1 LALATAARYRP
12 TIRPLVCGESARE
25 AIRMA
30 DSDPFENVR
39 FDVRDGVAFVVIAR
53 PKQLNA
59 LNDRTLDE
67 LSRVFAMIKSDAA
80 VRAVVVTG
88 DGEKSFVAGADI
100 GELAKMTPAQAKA
113 ASAKG
118 QGLLDAVEGC
128 GRLVV
133 AAVNGFALGGGLELA
148 LACHVRFACPEA
160 KLGLPEVT
168 LGILPG
174 YGGTQRLARL
184 VGTGRAIEM
193 IASGDMIDAA
203 TAEKIGLVE
212 RVVPR
217 TELVGAA
224 ETFARRVASRG
235 PLAVRYAIESVLG
248 GPTQKLDAGL
258 AGERDLFAK
267 CFETEDMREGTTA
280 FIEKRKPTFKGI

>member
-1 LALATAARYRP
+1 LALATTARYRP
-12 TIRPLVCGESARE
+12 TIRPPVGGESARE
-25 AIRMA
+25 TIAMA
-30 DSDPFENVR
+30 DSAPYENVR

-53 PKQLNA
+53 PKALNA

-67 LSRVFAMIKSDAA
+67 LARVFAAVQSDAA

-100 GELAKMTPAQAKA
+100 SELATMTPEQAKA
-113 ASAKG
+113 CSAKG
-118 QGLLDAVEGC
+118 QGLLDAVENC
-128 GRLVV
+128 GKFVV

-184 VGTGRAIEM
+184 VGVGRAIEM
-193 IASGDMIDAA
+193 IASGDMVDAA
-203 TAEKIGLVE
+203 TAERIGLVE

-217 TELVGAA
+217 AELVAAA
-224 ETFARRVASRG
+224 EKLARTVASRG
-235 PLAVRYAIESVLG
+235 PVAVKLALDAVLG
-248 GPTQKLDAGL
+248 GGGRDGFVREQ
-258 AGERDLFAK
+258 DLFAK
-267 CFETEDMREGTTA
+267 CFATEDMREGTKA
-280 FIEKRKPTFKGI
+280 FLERRKAVFKGA

>member
-12 TIRPLVCGESARE
+12 TIRPPVSGESARE
-25 AIRMA
+25 PIRMTESA
-30 DSDPFENVR
+30 PLENVR

-53 PKQLNA
+53 PKALNA

-67 LSRVFAMIKSDAA
+67 LTRVFATIKSDAA
-80 VRAVVVTG
+80 VKAVVVTG
-88 DGEKSFVAGADI
+88 DGDKAFVAGADI
-100 GELAKMTPAQAKA
+100 SELAQMSPVQAKA

-118 QGLLDAVEGC
+118 QGVFDSIEGC
-128 GRLVV
+128 GKLVV

-168 LGILPG
+168 LGLIPG

-203 TAEKIGLVE
+203 AAERIGLVE
-212 RVVPR
+212 RVVAR
-217 TELVGAA
+217 AELVGAA

-235 PLAVRYAIESVLG
+235 PLAVRYAIEAVLG

-267 CFETEDMREGTTA
+267 CFETEDMREGTKA
-280 FIEKRKPTFKGI
+280 FLEKRKPMFKGI